1 MEDNSPET
9 TEKLISSFIE
19 VTSSS
24 REVAI
29 SFLETHQ
36 WNLNAAVSTY
46 TKNEVA
52 VAAEPTVPNPSDEQL
67 LRRNQ
72 RPFPNLRVRIPNS
85 SFSAF
90 DGSSGYSPSRLQIRP
105 PFPSYPSRGQFYLH
119 HSKRAAANP
128 FSRQMI
134 KRRQGAGNVRIDDF
148 SGGTGSDSDE
158 AVENYGGEENRSQFC
173 NLDAILDRAI
183 EKPEQSSRSMSEET
197 DSPELEEELEEEEE
211 PQKVFTY
218 TVTSWS
224 NGFTVDDS
232 SLKTL
237 DDPENAYFLEII
249 SKMESP
255 RELAQVRVQVKIIRR
270 EEENFTESQ
279 TGSDSASTE
288 PPALAASLSMS
299 FSGNLGK
306 LKDVD
311 AIFDRAKESAI
322 ERFEQS
328 SKVMCGETD
337 SAELQEEQQEDQPY
351 KVVTSTVTIWR
362 NGFTVDDDPFK
373 SLDNPENAAFLEESP
388 SFHGVERTLTESD
401 SVSTELPTL
410 AASPPT
416 SMGLLVVDPTAPT
429 TSIQL
434 RLADG
439 TSLVTQFNTHHTIRD
454 VRGFID
460 ASRPDG
466 SKDYELLIMG
476 SPPTPLLDF
485 DQTIEKAGITNS
497 VLVQK
502 F

>member
-9 TEKLISSFIE
+9 SEKLISSFIE

-36 WNLNAAVSTY
+36 WNLNAAVSTF

-52 VAAEPTVPNPSDEQL
+52 VAAEPNVPNPKDEQL
-67 LRRNQ
+67 LRRN
-72 RPFPNLRVRIPNS
+72 RSPFPNLRVRIPNS

-90 DGSSGYSPSRLQIRP
+90 DGSSGYSPSRLQLRP
-105 PFPSYPSRGQFYLH
+105 PFPSYPSSGQFYRL

-128 FSRQMI
+128 FSRHTI
-134 KRRQGAGNVRIDDF
+134 KRRQGDGNVRIDDF

-158 AVENYGGEENRSQFC
+158 ALENYGGEDN
-173 NLDAILDRAI
+173 RAI
-183 EKPEQSSRSMSEET
+183 ERTEQSSGET
-197 DSPELEEELEEEEE
+197 DSPELEEELEG
-211 PQKVFTY
+211 VFTY

-279 TGSDSASTE
+279 AGSDSASTE
-288 PPALAASLSMS
+288 PPALAASLSM
-299 FSGNLGK
+299 
-306 LKDVD
+306 
-311 AIFDRAKESAI
+311 RAKESAI

-328 SKVMCGETD
+328 SKVMSGETD
-337 SAELQEEQQEDQPY
+337 SAELQEQQQEDQPY

-362 NGFTVDDDPFK
+362 NGFTIDDDPFK
-373 SLDNPENAAFLEESP
+373 SLDDPENAAFLERITSLESPRLLDPLSVQVKLIRREGNFSESP
-388 SFHGVERTLTESD
+388 SFHGVGSTLAESD
-401 SVSTELPTL
+401 SVSTNLPTL
-410 AASPPT
+410 ATSPPP
-416 SMGLLVVDPTAPT
+416 SMGLIVVDPTAPT

-439 TSLVTQFNTHHTIRD
+439 TRLVTRFNTRHTIRD
-454 VRGFID
+454 IRGFID

-476 SPPTPLLDF
+476 SPPTRLPDF
-485 DQTIEKAGITNS
+485 DQTIEKAGIANS

>member
-19 VTSSS
+19 GTSSS

-36 WNLNAAVSTY
+36 WNLNAAVSTF

-52 VAAEPTVPNPSDEQL
+52 VAAEPNVPNPSDEQL
-67 LRRNQ
+67 LRRN
-72 RPFPNLRVRIPNS
+72 RSPFPNLRVIIPNS

-90 DGSSGYSPSRLQIRP
+90 DGSSGYSPSRLQLRP

-128 FSRQMI
+128 FSRQTI

-158 AVENYGGEENRSQFC
+158 AVENYGGEEIR
-173 NLDAILDRAI
+173 DI
-183 EKPEQSSRSMSEET
+183 ERPEQSSRSMSEET
-197 DSPELEEELEEEEE
+197 DSPELEEELEEE
-211 PQKVFTY
+211 PQEVFTY

-249 SKMESP
+249 SNMESP

-279 TGSDSASTE
+279 AGSDSASTE
-288 PPALAASLSMS
+288 PPALAASLSMRR
-299 FSGNLGK
+299 
-306 LKDVD
+306 
-311 AIFDRAKESAI
+311 RAKESAI
-322 ERFEQS
+322 ERCEQS
-328 SKVMCGETD
+328 SKVMSGETD
-337 SAELQEEQQEDQPY
+337 SAELQEQQQEDQPY
-351 KVVTSTVTIWR
+351 KVVTSTVTIWK
-362 NGFTVDDDPFK
+362 NGFTIDDDPFK
-373 SLDNPENAAFLEESP
+373 SLDDPENASFLERITSLESPRLLDPLSVQVKLIRREGNFSESP
-388 SFHGVERTLTESD
+388 SFQDVERTLTEPD

-410 AASPPT
+410 ATSPPP

-454 VRGFID
+454 LRGFID